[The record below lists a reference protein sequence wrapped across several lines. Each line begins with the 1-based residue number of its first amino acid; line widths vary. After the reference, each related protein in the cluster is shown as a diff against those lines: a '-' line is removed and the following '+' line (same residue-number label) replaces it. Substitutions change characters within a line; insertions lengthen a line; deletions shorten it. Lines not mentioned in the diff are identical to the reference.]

1 MTIKNAVISVS
12 NKSGLTELAN
22 YLFKNGYTIYSTGGT
37 YNHIKREIIDFN
49 SQTDTTDDNNEYK
62 LVSIAELTNFPEI
75 LGGRVKSLHPKI
87 YGGILNRETNTDDD
101 NDLSINNVPNFNLV
115 VVNLYPFENVI
126 SDINVP
132 VEKAIENID
141 IGGVSLI
148 RACAKN
154 YRYKTILS
162 NPSDYNEFMNLND
175 LNQINDKYRLRLA
188 QSAFN
193 MISNYDNAICKYYSN
208 LSNNVIDNK
217 SVDLQIMD
225 ILDKIRI
232 DKSLLEKELKY
243 GLNPNQSKAGLYF
256 VNNSLDITKSKK
268 PFDILNGNPGYINIM
283 DAINAN
289 GLVLELGNYF
299 KTEGKI
305 CATSFKH
312 TSPAGVAYAR
322 DLTDL
327 EQLFFG
333 VNNDISDCAKAFILS
348 RNCDPKSSFGDFI
361 GISSIVDLDTAKLI
375 KREVCDGIIAPDY
388 TDEALDLL
396 KTKKK
401 GGFIILK
408 SNPDYI
414 PPDMEVRQVGGIVL
428 TQERNTKSP
437 AEGLTHIENI
447 YERNN
452 LILANMT
459 LKYTQSNSVSF
470 AYNGQVVVAAGQQ
483 NRVDCTKL
491 AGEKMNNLL
500 LRNMPYLA
508 ELYSKFNSDVKRQER
523 INAIYAYIEN
533 DFTDYTEKIW
543 RSLFIDGEDIPLLND
558 IDKKIYL
565 RGHHYSNKDYFI
577 CLASDAFFPFA
588 DNIDAAHK
596 YGVKSIVQTGGSIRD
611 NEVEER
617 CNNYYIKMYKT
628 GNRFFL
634 H

>member
-1 MTIKNAVISVS
+1 MNSKNAVISVS
-12 NKSGLTELAN
+12 NKSGLTELAT

-37 YNHIKREIIDFN
+37 YNHIKREIIDSNNDIN
-49 SQTDTTDDNNEYK
+49 SNNN
-62 LVSIAELTNFPEI
+62 LVSISELTNFPEI
-75 LGGRVKSLHPKI
+75 LGGRVKSLHPLV
-87 YGGILNRETNTDDD
+87 YGGILNREDNLSDT
-101 NDLSINNVPNFNLV
+101 NDLNNNNVPNFGLV
-115 VVNLYPFENVI
+115 VVNLYPFKKTISDENV
-126 SDINVP
+126 N

-154 YRYKTILS
+154 YAHKIVLTSPL
-162 NPSDYNEFMNLND
+162 DYNEFMN
-175 LNQINDKYRLRLA
+175 INNTELCNNEYRLTLA
-188 QSAFN
+188 QKAFG
-193 MISNYDNAICKYYSN
+193 MISEYDNAITEYYYN
-208 LSNNVIDNK
+208 LSNTSLNK
-217 SVDLQIMD
+217 SLNT
-225 ILDKIRI
+225 IRY
-232 DKSLLEKELKY
+232 DKSVLEKSLKY
-243 GLNPNQSKAGLYF
+243 GLNPNQSNSGLYF
-256 VNNSLDITKSKK
+256 INSNTDNSNTDNKLDVIKNNEQK
-268 PFDILNGNPGYINIM
+268 PFEILNGNPGYINIM

-289 GLVLELGNYF
+289 GLVIELDNYF
-299 KTEGKI
+299 GSQNKV

-322 DLTDL
+322 DLTEL

-375 KREVCDGIIAPDY
+375 KREVCDGIIAPGY
-388 TDEALDLL
+388 TDEALQLL

-408 SNPDYI
+408 NNPDYV

-437 AEGLTHIENI
+437 SEGLTHIEND
-447 YERNN
+447 YVRNN
-452 LILANMT
+452 LILANTT

-470 AYNGQVVVAAGQQ
+470 AFNGQVVVAAGQQ

-500 LRNMPYLA
+500 LRNMPYLG
-508 ELYSKFNSDVKRQER
+508 ELYSKFKSDVKRQER
-523 INAIYAYIEN
+523 INAIYSYIEN
-533 DFTDYTEKIW
+533 DFTDYTEKLW
-543 RSLFIDGEDIPLLND
+543 RSLFIDSDSIYLLND
-558 IDKKIYL
+558 INKKIYL
-565 RGHHYSNKDYFI
+565 TTHHYNNKNNPL

-588 DNIDAAHK
+588 DNIDVANK
-596 YGVKSIVQTGGSIRD
+596 YNVRYIAQTGGSIRD
-611 NEVEER
+611 CDVEER
-617 CNNYYIKMYKT
+617 CKKYGIKMYMT